1 MADKKKT
8 NSELS
13 NEVAGLRRK
22 IAALEEIE
30 RKCLQERILLRTLIN
45 NLPDAIY
52 AKDASCR
59 KTIANPADVHNMGLQ
74 SETDVLGKDDFE
86 LFPKDVAEGFFAD
99 DQSVIQSGKAVLNRE
114 EYFVDGEGKKHWLM
128 TSKLPLKDEG
138 GKIVGL
144 IGIGRDI
151 TERKNAEEA
160 LRHEK
165 AFMDALMDSV
175 PDSIY
180 FKDRQ
185 CRLTKINRKMMNDLK
200 FEDMNQVIGKTD
212 VDLFGEEFGRK
223 TLESELH
230 LMAIGKPIVGL
241 TESRQL
247 ADGSIYWTSATKVPM
262 RNDNGQIVGLVGI
275 TREINEFMKVQ
286 EEREHERHLLRTLI
300 DNLPDGI
307 YAKDSSCRKTLANP
321 ADVHNMGLQSEAEV
335 LGKDDF
341 EFFPKNIA
349 EGFFADDQ
357 SVIQSGTPVLNR
369 EEYFIDGEGR
379 KRWLL
384 TSKLPLKNNH
394 DEIIGIIGVSRDI
407 TERKQAEEQVR
418 SQMSIIENQNLELEK
433 ARDAAMEANK
443 TKSAFLASMSH
454 ELRTPLNAIIG
465 YSEMIIEE
473 MSDAGETSY
482 RGDLDRIRTAGK
494 NLLELINEVLDL
506 SKIEAGKMELYVEE
520 FQLSSLIDEVVST
533 VQPLTEKNENSLLV
547 NIAKDIP
554 TVRLDHTKVRQILFN
569 LISNASKFTQKGTI
583 TLSAAAI
590 PPADHPGTKIA
601 LKVSDTGIGLTEEQ
615 KLKLFKEFSQ
625 ADSSTT
631 RKYGGTGLGLAITKH
646 FTEMMHGSIEIES
659 ATNRGT
665 TFTVT
670 LPQSIENTGEK
681 KAPAIAPAEK
691 TPAPLPTNTAVL
703 VVDDDPGVR
712 DLLLRYLSKEGYLVE
727 CVASGDEGIKR
738 AKEILPMAIIL
749 DVMMPR
755 KDGWAVL
762 QEIKNDPTLKSIP
775 VVMYTML
782 DEKNFGL
789 AIGASEYLIKPV
801 SKEKILQ
808 VLEKYKQRAPSEYI
822 LIVDDNPD
830 LRTMASRAIQKAGW
844 EVRTAENGKSALAL
858 LEIILPSIIFLDI
871 MMPVMDGFEFLSIFQ
886 NREEWKHIP
895 VVVITSKDLM
905 AEERQQL
912 NGVVKK
918 VIQKGDFTPEK
929 LLKQISFLI
938 PQLTTQN
945 ISLIGAANG

>member
-1 MADKKKT
+1 
-8 NSELS
+8 
-13 NEVAGLRRK
+13 
-22 IAALEEIE
+22 
-30 RKCLQERILLRTLIN
+30 
-45 NLPDAIY
+45 
-52 AKDASCR
+52 
-59 KTIANPADVHNMGLQ
+59 
-74 SETDVLGKDDFE
+74 
-86 LFPKDVAEGFFAD
+86 
-99 DQSVIQSGKAVLNRE
+99 
-114 EYFVDGEGKKHWLM
+114 
-128 TSKLPLKDEG
+128 
-138 GKIVGL
+138 
-144 IGIGRDI
+144 
-151 TERKNAEEA
+151 
-160 LRHEK
+160 
-165 AFMDALMDSV
+165 
-175 PDSIY
+175 
-180 FKDRQ
+180 
-185 CRLTKINRKMMNDLK
+185 
-200 FEDMNQVIGKTD
+200 
-212 VDLFGEEFGRK
+212 
-223 TLESELH
+223 
-230 LMAIGKPIVGL
+230 
-241 TESRQL
+241 
-247 ADGSIYWTSATKVPM
+247 
-262 RNDNGQIVGLVGI
+262 
-275 TREINEFMKVQ
+275 
-286 EEREHERHLLRTLI
+286 
-300 DNLPDGI
+300 
-307 YAKDSSCRKTLANP
+307 
-321 ADVHNMGLQSEAEV
+321 
-335 LGKDDF
+335 
-341 EFFPKNIA
+341 
-349 EGFFADDQ
+349 
-357 SVIQSGTPVLNR
+357 
-369 EEYFIDGEGR
+369 
-379 KRWLL
+379 
-384 TSKLPLKNNH
+384 
-394 DEIIGIIGVSRDI
+394 
-407 TERKQAEEQVR
+407 
-418 SQMSIIENQNLELEK
+418 MSIIENQNLELEK

-465 YSEMIIEE
+465 YSEMIAEE
-473 MSDAGETSY
+473 MSDDGETRY
-482 RGDLDRIRTAGK
+482 HGDLDRIHMAGK

-506 SKIEAGKMELYVEE
+506 SKIEAGKMEIYVEE
-520 FQLSSLIDEVVST
+520 FQLNSLIDEVVST

-590 PPADHPGTKIA
+590 PPADHTGTKIA

-659 ATNRGT
+659 APNRGT

-691 TPAPLPTNTAVL
+691 TPAPLPANTAVL

-858 LEIILPSIIFLDI
+858 LEIIIPSIIFLDI

-912 NGVVKK
+912 NGIVKK

-945 ISLIGAANG
+945 ISFIGAANG